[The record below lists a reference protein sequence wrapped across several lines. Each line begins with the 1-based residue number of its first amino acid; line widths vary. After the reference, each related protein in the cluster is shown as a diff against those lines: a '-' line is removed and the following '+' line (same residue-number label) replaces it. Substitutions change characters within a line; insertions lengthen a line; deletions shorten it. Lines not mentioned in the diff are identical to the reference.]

1 MIRCLII
8 FGLIVAIPCLAFAQ
22 SVQSPYAGQEKRE
35 IKALSQEDVEG
46 YLSGEGMGFAKA
58 AELNHY
64 PGPKHVLDLAGEL
77 RLEKAQ
83 IDQTKEAYNKMHKDA
98 VSLGKKIVEKESF
111 LDHLFASGRIDV
123 ETLRETTLEIG
134 TLQGEL
140 RAVHLRAH
148 VEMKQILTPHQVQ
161 RYDELRGYQ
170 EAGGEHR
177 HQEHHH
183 GGHH

>member
-1 MIRCLII
+1 MKNGLII
-8 FGLIVAIPCLAFAQ
+8 FGLIITIPYLAFAQ
-22 SVQSPYAGQEKRE
+22 SGHSPYAGQQKRE

-46 YLSGEGMGFAKA
+46 YLTGQGMGFAKA

-64 PGPKHVLDLAGEL
+64 PGPKHVLELAREL
-77 RLEKAQ
+77 LLEKEQ
-83 IDQTKEAYNKMHKDA
+83 IDQTKGAYDRMHKDA
-98 VSLGKKIVEKESF
+98 VSLGRKIVEKERF
-111 LDHLFASGRIDV
+111 LDHLFASGKIDA
-123 ETLRETTLEIG
+123 EKLQELTLEIG

-148 VEMKQILTPHQVQ
+148 LEMRRILTPHQIQ

-170 EAGGEHR
+170 GAGGEHK
-177 HQEHHH
+177 HEGHH

>member
-1 MIRCLII
+1 MIRCFII
-8 FGLIVAIPCLAFAQ
+8 FGLIVAIPCPAFAQ
-22 SVQSPYAGQEKRE
+22 SGQSPYAGQEKRE

-64 PGPKHVLDLAGEL
+64 PGPKHVLELAREL

-83 IDQTKEAYNKMHKDA
+83 IDQTKSAYDRMHKEA
-98 VSLGKKIVEKESF
+98 VSLGRKIVEKEGF
-111 LDHLFASGRIDV
+111 LDHLFASGKVDA
-123 ETLRETTLEIG
+123 EKLRKLTLEIG

-140 RAVHLRAH
+140 RAAHLKAH
-148 VEMKQILTPHQVQ
+148 LEMKQILTSHQIQ
-161 RYDELRGYQ
+161 RYDELRGYKG
-170 EAGGEHR
+170 AGGEQK
-177 HQEHHH
+177 HQGHQH

>member
-1 MIRCLII
+1 MIKCLII
-8 FGLIVAIPCLAFAQ
+8 FGLIITIPCLAFAQ
-22 SVQSPYAGQEKRE
+22 SRHSPYAGQEKRE

-46 YLSGEGMGFAKA
+46 YLGGQGMGFAKA

-64 PGPKHVLDLAGEL
+64 PGPKHVLELTREL

-83 IDQTKEAYNKMHKDA
+83 IDQTKEAYNRMHKDA
-98 VSLGKKIVEKESF
+98 VSLGRKIVEKERF

-123 ETLRETTLEIG
+123 EKLREITLEIG
-134 TLQGEL
+134 ALQGEL

-148 VEMKQILTPHQVQ
+148 LEMRQILSPHQIQ

-170 EAGGEHR
+170 GAGGEHR
-177 HQEHHH
+177 HQGHH

>member
-1 MIRCLII
+1 MKKCLII
-8 FGLIVAIPCLAFAQ
+8 LGLIIAIPCLALAQ
-22 SVQSPYAGQEKRE
+22 IGHSPYAGQETRE

-46 YLSGEGMGFAKA
+46 YLTGQGMGFAKA

-64 PGPKHVLDLAGEL
+64 PGPKHVLELTREL

-83 IDQTKEAYNKMHKDA
+83 IDQTKEAYDRMHKDA
-98 VSLGKKIVEKESF
+98 VSLGRKIVEKEGF
-111 LDHLFASGRIDV
+111 LDQLFASGRIDV
-123 ETLRETTLEIG
+123 EKLREITLEIG
-134 TLQGEL
+134 TLQGGL

-148 VEMKQILTPHQVQ
+148 LEMKQILTPHQIQ

-170 EAGGEHR
+170 GAGGEHR
-177 HQEHHH
+177 HQGHH

>member
-1 MIRCLII
+1 MIKCLII
-8 FGLIVAIPCLAFAQ
+8 LGLIIAIPSLACAQ
-22 SVQSPYAGQEKRE
+22 SGHSPYAGQEKRE

-46 YLSGEGMGFAKA
+46 YLTGQGMGFAKA

-64 PGPKHVLDLAGEL
+64 PGPKHVLELAGEL
-77 RLEKAQ
+77 SLEKAQ
-83 IDQTKEAYNKMHKDA
+83 IDETKGAYDRMHKHA
-98 VSLGKKIVEKESF
+98 VSLGKKIVEKERF

-123 ETLRETTLEIG
+123 EKLREITMEIG

-148 VEMKQILTPHQVQ
+148 LEMKQILTPHQIQ
-161 RYDELRGYQ
+161 RYDEFRGYQ
-170 EAGGEHR
+170 GVGGEHK
-177 HQEHHH
+177 HQGHH